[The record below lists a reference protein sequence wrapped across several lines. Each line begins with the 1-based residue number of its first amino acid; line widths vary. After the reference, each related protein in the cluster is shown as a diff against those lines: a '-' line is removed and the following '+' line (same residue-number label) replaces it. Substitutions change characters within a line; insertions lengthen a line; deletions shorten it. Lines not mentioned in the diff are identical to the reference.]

1 MKIIYSIAAVFGIF
15 TAFGQVNELT
25 GHVQNTS
32 ISVLYAGIPQEI
44 VPFGGKNCE
53 NIRIAGMQKNEE
65 GKYIV
70 TPTQSQVGTQ
80 LSISVEEKDKKGNYK
95 VVHTNSYIVKPAPNP
110 ELSWGGFT
118 DGSIVSDF
126 SPSLTVGYGDN
137 IPFGKGK
144 DNFNISS
151 YVISVSG
158 LKGTLEGEGSEI
170 SELHLEA
177 LKSISKGNN
186 ISISVKF
193 NGNKSGQRTAMF
205 KL

>member
-1 MKIIYSIAAVFGIF
+1 MKIIYSILAVFGMF
-15 TAFGQVNELT
+15 TAVGQVYEVT

-95 VVHTNSYIVKPAPNP
+95 VVHTTNYLIKPAPKP

-118 DGSIVSDF
+118 EGSIVSDF
-126 SPSLTVGYGDN
+126 SPSLTVGYGGN

-144 DNFNISS
+144 DNFLVDGYTI
-151 YVISVSG
+151 VVFG
-158 LKGTLEGEGSEI
+158 LKGSLEGEGSEI

-177 LKSISKGNN
+177 LKAISKGSKV
-186 ISISVKF
+186 SISVKYT
-193 NGNKSGQRTAMF
+193 GNSSGRVTAMF
-205 KL
+205 EL

>member
-1 MKIIYSIAAVFGIF
+1 MKIIYSIVAVFGIF
-15 TAFGQVNELT
+15 TAFGQVEERE

-32 ISVLYAGIPQEI
+32 IPVLYAGVPQEI

-95 VVHTNSYIVKPAPNP
+95 VVYTNSYIVKPAPKP

-118 DGSIVSDF
+118 DGSTVSSF
-126 SPSLTVGYGDN
+126 SQILSVGYGDN
-137 IPFGKGK
+137 VPFGKGK
-144 DNFNISS
+144 DNFTVEGYSI
-151 YVISVSG
+151 VVSG
-158 LKGTLEGEGSEI
+158 LKGSLEGEGSEI

-177 LKSISKGNN
+177 LKAISKGSKV
-186 ISISVKF
+186 SISVRYS
-193 NGNKSGQRTAMF
+193 GNASGYVSAMF
-205 KL
+205 DL

>member
-1 MKIIYSIAAVFGIF
+1 MKIIYSILAVFGVF
-15 TAFGQVNELT
+15 TAVGQVNEVT
-25 GHVQNTS
+25 GHVQNNS
-32 ISVLYAGIPQEI
+32 ISVLYAGFPQEI

-95 VVHTNSYIVKPAPNP
+95 VVHTTNYLIKPAPFL

-137 IPFGKGK
+137 IPFGRDKN
-144 DNFNISS
+144 NFTVAS

-177 LKSISKGNN
+177 LKAISKGSKV
-186 ISISVKF
+186 SISVKYS
-193 NGNKSGQRTAMF
+193 GNSSGRRTAMF
-205 KL
+205 EL